1 MLPGILG
8 PLGEHVRELAMPV
21 PVRVAMRADRGG
33 ID

>member
-8 PLGEHVRELAMPV
+8 PLGEHVRGLAMPV
-21 PVRVAMRADRGG
+21 PVQVAMQANRGG